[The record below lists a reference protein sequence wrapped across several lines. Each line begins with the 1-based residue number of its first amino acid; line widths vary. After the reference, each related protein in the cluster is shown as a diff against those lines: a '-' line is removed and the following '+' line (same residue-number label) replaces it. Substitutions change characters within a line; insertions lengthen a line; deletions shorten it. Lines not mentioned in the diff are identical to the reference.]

1 MIVNQSSFKVLI
13 ISTAIFLIGILEAFA
28 YGMLNYFKYMAI
40 ILPVLYT
47 INMPIKIKNR
57 NCPLIYGIIIY
68 LVFELILNL
77 FHEEYMTITTYIL
90 LNILF
95 IVYIAKSSMIL
106 NNIESITRF
115 MYYTNLLIASII
127 FLSFITEPVFI
138 FNKGLISNVI
148 INAGRERYRFNFQH
162 ANYLGSICFI
172 FFVNLSFII
181 TTKISKNKK
190 LILAALAV
198 FVFYIL
204 LLSGSRTATYA
215 YLLFFVLYTMQKIYH
230 LPYGKYI
237 LGAFSI
243 IILIFAYKYIS
254 TIDMID
260 LLNNTNRL
268 GPLLYNYK
276 LYIRLGKIYTGIG
289 FYNHMSIYS
298 LEYLFKNIDNYFIY
312 VFITQGYIGL
322 AVTLAIIIIV
332 FYSIGKIP
340 DRNIKCFMF
349 AFFISFIV
357 YSMFETY
364 FYIPGAFLSYYF
376 WTIGYSMININF
388 QRTETIN
395 NNSDSLA
402 DKTLF
407 IED

>member
-1 MIVNQSSFKVLI
+1 
-13 ISTAIFLIGILEAFA
+13 
-28 YGMLNYFKYMAI
+28 
-40 ILPVLYT
+40 
-47 INMPIKIKNR
+47 MPIKIKTETVR
-57 NCPLIYGIIIY
+57 SYGIIIY

-148 INAGRERYRFNFQH
+148 INAGRERYRFNSQH

-215 YLLFFVLYTMQKIYH
+215 YLLFLFIYYAENI
-230 LPYGKYI
+230 P
-237 LGAFSI
+237 
-243 IILIFAYKYIS
+243 FAIWQ
-254 TIDMID
+254 I
-260 LLNNTNRL
+260 
-268 GPLLYNYK
+268 
-276 LYIRLGKIYTGIG
+276 YIRC
-289 FYNHMSIYS
+289 F
-298 LEYLFKNIDNYFIY
+298 FNYY
-312 VFITQGYIGL
+312 
-322 AVTLAIIIIV
+322 
-332 FYSIGKIP
+332 
-340 DRNIKCFMF
+340 
-349 AFFISFIV
+349 
-357 YSMFETY
+357 
-364 FYIPGAFLSYYF
+364 
-376 WTIGYSMININF
+376 INI
-388 QRTETIN
+388 RI
-395 NNSDSLA
+395 
-402 DKTLF
+402 
-407 IED
+407 

>member
-1 MIVNQSSFKVLI
+1 
-13 ISTAIFLIGILEAFA
+13 
-28 YGMLNYFKYMAI
+28 
-40 ILPVLYT
+40 
-47 INMPIKIKNR
+47 MPIKIKNR

-376 WTIGYSMININF
+376 WTIGYSMININI
-388 QRTETIN
+388 QDIETIH
-395 NNSDSLA
+395 NNSNSMA
-402 DKTLF
+402 EKTLF
-407 IED
+407 IEG